1 MVCTSAVALGAAA
14 IAAILTVLPATEAAA
29 RAQIRDNRGGVAQ
42 PDRSGPGYAIP
53 GTRIKCV
60 IPFCSHDFNP
70 SRAQV
75 QDHRTT
81 NPNKKPKT

>member
-1 MVCTSAVALGAAA
+1 MVCKPTFALAAA
-14 IAAILTVLPATEAAA
+14 AFAATLTVLPATEAAA
-29 RAQIRDNRGGVAQ
+29 RAQVRDNRGGVAQ

-60 IPFCSHDFNP
+60 IPFCGHDFNP

-75 QDHRTT
+75 EDHRT
-81 NPNKKPKT
+81 NQNKKPKT

>member
-1 MVCTSAVALGAAA
+1 MVYSIIALAATVFSAAL
-14 IAAILTVLPATEAAA
+14 IVLPATEAAA
-29 RAQIRDNRGGVAQ
+29 RAQVRDNRGGVAQ

-53 GTRIKCV
+53 GTRIKCI

-75 QDHRTT
+75 QDHRT
-81 NPNKKPKT
+81 NPNKRPKR